1 MVNKVE
7 YENKKIG
14 EEALDKAIKTSDDPT
29 AELTAAKAAL
39 KTSIVEAL
47 KEMDANKK
55 DDGDKIFNAIIKD
68 KTENT
73 KFIREA
79 KEVIDKVKE
88 FLGKSPDN
96 ARKEL
101 EAFKTYVNE
110 RNDAKTAVNK
120 ALKHSKKGNRGYVD
134 VALEHGK
141 EANVELSESVTK
153 AGLDKVTSSADAKTK
168 TDAYKDS
175 DDYKKLSKDNQ
186 TLINDRV
193 IP

>member
-39 KTSIVEAL
+39 KTSIGEAL

-110 RNDAKTAVNK
+110 RNDAK
-120 ALKHSKKGNRGYVD
+120 
-134 VALEHGK
+134 
-141 EANVELSESVTK
+141 
-153 AGLDKVTSSADAKTK
+153 
-168 TDAYKDS
+168 
-175 DDYKKLSKDNQ
+175 
-186 TLINDRV
+186 
-193 IP
+193 